1 MNEIR
6 NQIRLMEQLE
16 INIPDGD
23 LLLIREARIEDA
35 KNLLDFA
42 ETVSSESDF
51 LTFGAGELDF
61 STEQEEAFIKMST
74 QAANHLLILGLIDR
88 NIVAMLSFAGGDRPR
103 TRHSGEFS
111 MSVRK
116 SHWGFGI
123 GGLMVDTLIKWA
135 RETGIVKKID
145 LCVRTDNHRAI
156 LLYERKNFVIE
167 GHIRKELYLK
177 GKYFDL
183 YHMGLVL

>member
-1 MNEIR
+1 
-6 NQIRLMEQLE
+6 MEQIE
-16 INIPDGD
+16 RNIPNGD
-23 LLLIREARIEDA
+23 LLLIREAGIEDA
-35 KNLLDFA
+35 AHLLDFA
-42 ETVSSESDF
+42 ETVSNESDF

-61 STEQEEAFIKMST
+61 SKEQEEAFIKMSA

-88 NIVAMLSFAGGDRPR
+88 NIVAMLSFAGGHRPR
-103 TRHSGEFS
+103 TRHSGAFS

-116 SHWGFGI
+116 SHWGLGI

-135 RETGIVKKID
+135 RETGIIKKIN

-156 LLYERKNFVIE
+156 LLYDRKNFIIE
-167 GHIRKELYLK
+167 GNIKKELYIN